1 MEQAVQDQQQQAVE
15 SLAKQVISRENI
27 TTCEPRQQC
36 PQCHESKASF
46 VGAVCFVCYWI
57 ARGEKFRWIACPKC
71 GLEWSKLKE
80 NGECYDC
87 GEKAEKDAEK
97 KSLMMKQVRK
107 LFGSERNFEKLSF
120 ENFTAFDG
128 LEPAIKT
135 AKEFSPD
142 KDNLYLWGAPGM
154 GKTHLAFSILRE
166 ALLAG
171 RKVDK
176 LTMREMINRF
186 RMTKPEEEAAQIE
199 DMVGVEVLVI
209 DDMGKAA
216 NSDFALNI
224 LTDILDKRSLVERYG
239 LVITSNL
246 FIGDLA
252 RQSGDDRLSSRI
264 TGMCKVIEVRSPYDY
279 RVERGGI

>member
-1 MEQAVQDQQQQAVE
+1 M
-15 SLAKQVISRENI
+15 
-27 TTCEPRQQC
+27 
-36 PQCHESKASF
+36 
-46 VGAVCFVCYWI
+46 
-57 ARGEKFRWIACPKC
+57 
-71 GLEWSKLKE
+71 
-80 NGECYDC
+80 
-87 GEKAEKDAEK
+87 
-97 KSLMMKQVRK
+97 
-107 LFGSERNFEKLSF
+107 
-120 ENFTAFDG
+120 
-128 LEPAIKT
+128 
-135 AKEFSPD
+135 
-142 KDNLYLWGAPGM
+142 
-154 GKTHLAFSILRE
+154 
-166 ALLAG
+166 AG